1 MLLAFLVERMEI
13 MKIMHENFYGW
24 SLENINAGTVETK
37 YTVEYINDK
46 KTWEKFDKTE
56 DIELYSKREYDN
68 ISEALTFYMTWFI
81 SDQCYDIKLWEQV
94 FVNGEMVL
102 EQMIEP
108 QGNVIYN
115 MRTQIDRDMKDNLYK
130 DDFGNTARISEVMTL
145 PYKGAKRKYKGY
157 KLSITADYDNN
168 FLYHVS
174 LYETK
179 ETAKNALKVFSCNT
193 WKEVKQQ

>member
-1 MLLAFLVERMEI
+1 MYKDFI
-13 MKIMHENFYGW
+13 GW
-24 SLENINAGTVETK
+24 SLENINAGTVEAK

-68 ISEALTFYMTWFI
+68 ISDALTFYMTWFI

-115 MRTQIDRDMKDNLYK
+115 MRTQIDRDMKDNLHKAERKAEELEKENQVLQSFIKYTHM
-130 DDFGNTARISEVMTL
+130 DDML
-145 PYKGAKRKYKGY
+145 
-157 KLSITADYDNN
+157 
-168 FLYHVS
+168 
-174 LYETK
+174 K
-179 ETAKNALKVFSCNT
+179 EYIQTYGGK
-193 WKEVKQQ
+193 

>member
-1 MLLAFLVERMEI
+1 MY
-13 MKIMHENFYGW
+13 KDFYGW

-68 ISEALTFYMTWFI
+68 ISDALTFYMTWFI
-81 SDQCYDIKLWEQV
+81 SDRCYDIKLWEQA

-108 QGNVIYN
+108 QRNVIYN
-115 MRTQIDRDMKDNLYK
+115 MRTQIDRDMKDTIYK
-130 DDFGNTARISEVMTL
+130 AERKAEELEKENQVLQSFIKYTHMDDMLKEYIRIYGGN
-145 PYKGAKRKYKGY
+145 
-157 KLSITADYDNN
+157 
-168 FLYHVS
+168 
-174 LYETK
+174 
-179 ETAKNALKVFSCNT
+179 
-193 WKEVKQQ
+193 